1 MSHPKTSLGLRR
13 LAALWLA
20 GCTPAVVEPPSAPA
34 WYPLPS
40 IRYSATGDGL
50 PALPQATTALPL
62 DRLRWRDGWSPVQ
75 SSVYRPEVA
84 IDPATLPGPFGEGYG
99 GSVRLYDL
107 TDGVELRAFAEI
119 DAYPDEGDG
128 EIRVLLVRPMQPM
141 APGHRIAAVVTPAVR
156 TVDGAPF
163 EAPGWFEGAVAGT
176 AAPSDPAPD
185 GHDAALLDAVRALGA
200 SDAVFAWDWTVG
212 HADAP
217 LLAARD
223 ALTVPS
229 SWSFDEVTPGDGSD
243 PRVARTATGTFRT
256 VNLLGDDGLA
266 VLDNDGLP
274 SASGDVDA
282 DLVVFV
288 PTSAQPGGPVWLFGH
303 GIFSNPLEYLG
314 ADGVL
319 TQLAYDAGAVVV
331 ATTWRGL
338 TTKDLAIPV
347 GVGGDFGRIPEL
359 TDRLTQGVTNTLAL
373 ASLVVDG
380 DLLSDPVFGGLGDRD
395 GLRYFGISLGGIE
408 GATTLANADP
418 NVLRYGVFHV
428 GGSTWSTMLER
439 SKNWSSFEGLV
450 EAGIDSP
457 ADRQTLYA
465 LSQLFWDPVDPAI
478 YADRL
483 AARDVLWQIALGDDQ
498 VPNLTSW
505 TLARGAGA
513 TLLAPA
519 ATPVPGL
526 ALVDAPAIGP
536 TVAQFDPE
544 TTDYEGVNRPSPETN
559 AHDLPRLWPGM
570 QTQVRRFL
578 DADDPGVIVHA
589 CGAAPCSASN
599 PGEVAP

>member
-1 MSHPKTSLGLRR
+1 MSGPSTGARAAAF
-13 LAALWLA
+13 AALWLV
-20 GCTPAVVEPPSAPA
+20 GCTPAATELPSAPA

-40 IRYSATGDGL
+40 VRYAATGDGL

-75 SSVYRPEVA
+75 TSVYRPEVA
-84 IDPATLPGPFGEGYG
+84 IDPTSLPGPFDVGFG
-99 GSVRLYDL
+99 GSVRLFDL
-107 TDGVELRAFAEI
+107 TDGVEVRAFAEV
-119 DAYPDEGDG
+119 DAFPDDGDG
-128 EIRVLLVRPMQPM
+128 EIRALLVRPMQPM
-141 APGHRIAAVVTPAVR
+141 IPGHRIAAVVTTAVR
-156 TVDGAPF
+156 TLDGAPF
-163 EAPGWFEGAVAGT
+163 EAPSWFTGAVDGT
-176 AAPSDPAPD
+176 PAADDPAPA

-200 SDAVFAWDWTVG
+200 DTAVFAWDWTTG

-217 LLAARD
+217 MLAARQ
-223 ALTVPS
+223 AVSVPLT
-229 SWSFDEVTPGDGSD
+229 WTFDEIVPGDASD
-243 PRVARTATGTFRT
+243 PRVAVTATGTFRT
-256 VNLLGDDGLA
+256 VNFLGADGLA
-266 VLDNDGLP
+266 TLDAAGLP
-274 SASGDVDA
+274 TAHGEVDA
-282 DLVVFV
+282 DLVAFI
-288 PTSAQPGGPVWLFGH
+288 PTSATPGGPVWLFGH

-314 ADGVL
+314 PDGVL
-319 TQLAYDAGAVVV
+319 TQIAYDAGAVVV

-359 TDRLTQGVTNTLAL
+359 TDRLTQGVANTLAL
-373 ASLVVDG
+373 ASLVADG
-380 DLLSDPVFGGLGDRD
+380 DLLTDPVFGGLGQRD
-395 GLRYFGISLGGIE
+395 ALRYFGISLGGIE

-418 NVLRYGVFHV
+418 AVLRYGVFHV

-450 EAGIDSP
+450 EAGIESP
-457 ADRQTLYA
+457 ADRQSLYA
-465 LSQLFWDPVDPAI
+465 LSQLFWDPVDPAV

-483 AARDVLWQIALGDDQ
+483 VDREVLWQIALGDDQ

-513 TLLAPA
+513 TLLSPA

-526 ALVDAPAIGP
+526 DEGAAPTRGP
-536 TVAQFDPE
+536 AVAQFDPE

-570 QTQVRRFL
+570 QAQVRRFL
-578 DADDPGVIVHA
+578 DLQDPGLVIHA
-589 CGAAPCSASN
+589 CGSAPCSASN